1 MRLFRPLKGT
11 HNLFLAMKIYKYIL
25 KAHIAPF
32 FISFFIVIFV
42 FTFQFIMKYID
53 NLVGKGL
60 SWWVISQ
67 LITLNL
73 AWMVTLAGPMA
84 ALVATLMA
92 FGSLSSTNETT
103 VMQSSGISL
112 LKLMMPVLLLS
123 GVLCYGLI
131 LFNNDVLPEANH
143 RTKVLMNDI
152 QRTKPTF
159 AIEPGK
165 FTDDISGYNMLVNK
179 TFPGSNKLE
188 GILIINESDP
198 EKSTILTADSGEI
211 AFSKDFS
218 KMILDLYSGEIHQ
231 LNKENFYAGYRKV
244 DFKKDIVSID
254 AQGFGFTKSD
264 ENALSRGDRELSAD
278 SMRKIVNKIKL
289 DYTADK
295 ENTLKNV
302 LQLAGDF
309 TSLDY
314 SKGLNELDS
323 ASMIQTKLKIQTLV
337 NRYKF
342 VKSKIISRKSVEASK
357 QREIDSYWVEIHK
370 KYSIPFACI
379 VFVLI
384 GAPLGVKTKRGGFG
398 VAAGMSLGFFLLYWA
413 FLIGGEKLAD
423 RQMISP
429 FFSMWTANFVLG
441 AIGLYLTFFKN
452 INFKKLLARLKN
464 N

>member
-11 HNLFLAMKIYKYIL
+11 HNSFLTMKIYKYIL
-25 KAHIAPF
+25 KAHVAPF

-67 LITLNL
+67 LISLNL

-92 FGSLSSTNETT
+92 FGSLSSTNEIT

-112 LKLMMPVLLLS
+112 LKLMIPVLLLS

-131 LFNNDVLPEANH
+131 LFNNNVLPEANH
-143 RTKVLMNDI
+143 RTKILMSDI

-165 FTDDISGYNMLVNK
+165 FTDDISGYNMLVKK
-179 TFPGSNKLE
+179 TFPASNKLE
-188 GILIINESDP
+188 GILIIDGSNP

-218 KMILDLYSGEIHQ
+218 KIILDLYSGEIHQ
-231 LNKENFYAGYRKV
+231 LNEQNFYAGYRKV
-244 DFKKDIVSID
+244 DFKRHIVSIN

-278 SMRKIVNKIKL
+278 SMRKIVDKIKL
-289 DYTADK
+289 DFIADNAK
-295 ENTLKNV
+295 LHQSV
-302 LQLAGDF
+302 LQLARDF
-309 TSLDY
+309 ASFDY
-314 SKGLNELDS
+314 SINFNELDS
-323 ASMIQTKLKIQTLV
+323 GDAVQTRMNIQTLL
-337 NRYKF
+337 NRYMS
-342 VKSKIISRKSVEASK
+342 VKSKILSRKNVEASK
-357 QREIDSYWVEIHK
+357 RREIDSYWVEIHK

-384 GAPLGVKTKRGGFG
+384 GAPLGVKTRRGGFG

-423 RQMISP
+423 REMLSP
-429 FFSMWTANFVLG
+429 FLSMWTANFVLG
-441 AIGLYLTFFKN
+441 AIGLYLTFRKN
-452 INFKKLLARLKN
+452 VNFKKLLARFLN

>member
-1 MRLFRPLKGT
+1 
-11 HNLFLAMKIYKYIL
+11 
-25 KAHIAPF
+25 
-32 FISFFIVIFV
+32 
-42 FTFQFIMKYID
+42 MKYID

-67 LITLNL
+67 VISLNL

-112 LKLMMPVLLLS
+112 LKLMLPVLIIS
-123 GVLCYGLI
+123 GILCYGLI

-143 RTKVLMNDI
+143 RTKTLMNDI

-165 FTDDISGYNMLVNK
+165 FTDDISGYNMLVKK
-179 TFPGSNKLE
+179 TFPSSNKLE
-188 GILIINESDP
+188 GILIIDGSNP
-198 EKSTILTADSGEI
+198 EKSTILMADSGEI
-211 AFSKDFS
+211 AFSRDFS

-231 LNKENFYAGYRKV
+231 LNEQNFYAGYRKI
-244 DFKKDIVSID
+244 DFKKHIVSID

-278 SMRKIVNKIKL
+278 SMRKIVKKIRL
-289 DYTADK
+289 DFIADK
-295 ENTLKNV
+295 ENTLNNSI
-302 LQLAGDF
+302 QLARDF
-309 TSLDY
+309 ASFDY
-314 SKGLNELDS
+314 SLRLNELDS
-323 ASMIQTKLKIQTLV
+323 VTAIQTRMKIQTLA

-342 VKSKIISRKSVEASK
+342 VKSKVLSQKKVEASK
-357 QREIDSYWVEIHK
+357 IRQIDSYWVEIHK

-429 FFSMWTANFVLG
+429 FLSMWTANFVLG
-441 AIGLYLTFFKN
+441 AIGLYLTFWKSLN
-452 INFKKLLARLKN
+452 LKKFFARFLN

>member
-1 MRLFRPLKGT
+1 
-11 HNLFLAMKIYKYIL
+11 
-25 KAHIAPF
+25 
-32 FISFFIVIFV
+32 
-42 FTFQFIMKYID
+42 
-53 NLVGKGL
+53 
-60 SWWVISQ
+60 
-67 LITLNL
+67 
-73 AWMVTLAGPMA
+73 
-84 ALVATLMA
+84 
-92 FGSLSSTNETT
+92 
-103 VMQSSGISL
+103 
-112 LKLMMPVLLLS
+112 MMPVLLLS
-123 GVLCYGLI
+123 GVLCYALI

-179 TFPGSNKLE
+179 TFPASNKLE
-188 GILIINESDP
+188 GILIIDGSNP
-198 EKSTILTADSGEI
+198 EKTTILTADSGEI

-231 LNKENFYAGYRKV
+231 LNKDNFYAGYRKV

-278 SMRKIVNKIKL
+278 SMRKIVDKIRL
-289 DYTADK
+289 DYTADI

-302 LQLAGDF
+302 LMLAKDF

-314 SKGLNELDS
+314 SRELSELDS
-323 ASMIQTKLKIQTLV
+323 ASMVQTKMKIQALV

-384 GAPLGVKTKRGGFG
+384 GAPLGVKTKKGGFG

-423 RQMISP
+423 RQMLSP
-429 FFSMWTANFVLG
+429 FLSMWTANFVLG

-452 INFKKLLARLKN
+452 INFKKLLVRFKN